1 MNVDSVFSIPEDADA
16 DLGYVDSLDKSGSH
30 RHLNTVGLNREM
42 FDEVTI
48 VRSFETALECEIAF
62 THSDFDR
69 LLTELFD
76 VLLAVVVAQIHRPDI
91 VIAGFDGLDERVG
104 ALADKVVDAAV
115 KCLEVI
121 DSC

>member
-1 MNVDSVFSIPEDADA
+1 
-16 DLGYVDSLDKSGSH
+16 
-30 RHLNTVGLNREM
+30 M

-76 VLLAVVVAQIHRPDI
+76 VLFAVVVAQIHRPDI
-91 VIAGFDGLDERVG
+91 VIAGFNGLDERVG
-104 ALADKVVDAAV
+104 ALADKVVDASV
-115 KCLEVI
+115 KCFEVI